1 MFDLGG
7 STSITEGG
15 SQAQQGLTTDLM
27 GVLGPFLQ
35 SLQGGQG
42 GGLFQGISGQ
52 AGGGAVNPA
61 ISALQGILQQGPQG
75 LLAAAQPAFE
85 QNFQFG
91 LGQLGAAAPTTRG
104 SAFGNQ
110 AIDFATRQN
119 TAFNLFAEQALQ
131 NFQGNQIS
139 AAGQLGQIGLQQQ
152 QNVLNPTLQL
162 LLGALGQGFPDPIVT
177 QNPGFLDF
185 LGQGITGLGG
195 LALGGVFGGG
205 GGNAATDAT
214 GLTFGGRAGGGFGG

>member
-1 MFDLGG
+1 MPPTDPQVTSGG
-7 STSITEGG
+7 SPE
-15 SQAQQGLTTDLM
+15 QNQLTTDLL

-35 SLQGGQG
+35 SIQGGQG
-42 GGLFQGISGQ
+42 QGNPFSGLANQV
-52 AGGGAVNPA
+52 GGGAVNPA

-91 LGQLGAAAPTTRG
+91 LSELGAAAPTTRG

-139 AAGQLGQIGLQQQ
+139 AASQLGNIGLQQQ

-177 QNPGFLDF
+177 QNPGFFDF
-185 LGQGITGLGG
+185 LEQGITGLGG
-195 LALGGVFGGG
+195 LALGGAFEEDGIFGRGELEPS
-205 GGNAATDAT
+205 ARRR
-214 GLTFGGRAGGGFGG
+214 F

>member
-1 MFDLGG
+1 MNNDP
-7 STSITEGG
+7 TITEGG
-15 SQAQQGLTTDLM
+15 SQAQQGLTTDLQ

-35 SLQGGQG
+35 SLAQGQG
-42 GGLFQGISGQ
+42 GGLFGGIAGQ
-52 AGGGAVNPA
+52 AGGGAIDPA
-61 ISALQGILQQGPQG
+61 IAALQGILQQGPQG
-75 LLAAAQPAFE
+75 LLNAAQPAFE

-91 LGQLGAAAPTTRG
+91 LGQLANAAPTTQG

-139 AAGQLGQIGLQQQ
+139 AASQLGQIGNQQQ

-205 GGNAATDAT
+205 GGGGNA
-214 GLTFGGRAGGGFGG
+214 GLGKGGFG